1 MLLEDNPLKAKPRR
15 KKRSNGPRENEEY
28 LVEMETKFLPY
39 SSQKKQAEL
48 AEKERQKEANRMSG
62 MDLDL
67 ERPSQELLEEADDD
81 LADRKEDEKSEDA
94 TTNEPDPIVV
104 D

>member
-1 MLLEDNPLKAKPRR
+1 
-15 KKRSNGPRENEEY
+15 
-28 LVEMETKFLPY
+28 
-39 SSQKKQAEL
+39 
-48 AEKERQKEANRMSG
+48 MSG